1 MSGSVQGAT
10 APAAQSPADKVKAI
24 KTAFDAGWKTES
36 THLSALTS
44 DDWHSEKKLAA
55 VKSASWFQKS
65 NNIGPK
71 LDKLQAARA
80 KLDKQ
85 ANRNNYQAV
94 ILAISDLDKAFTAF
108 KANRKG
114 ATPQQTKDINTVVDT
129 YSKITLAAAKWLAG
143 QEKQIAIL
151 DKAELTGMLK
161 T

>member
-1 MSGSVQGAT
+1 MSGTTQGGT
-10 APAAQSPADKVKAI
+10 AAAQSPADKIKAVKD
-24 KTAFDAGWKTES
+24 AFETGWMAES

-55 VKSASWFQKS
+55 VKSAKWFQKS

-94 ILAISDLDKAFTAF
+94 VGAIVDLDKALIAF
-108 KANRKG
+108 KKNREG
-114 ATPQQTKDINTVVDT
+114 ATPQQTKDINAVVDT
-129 YSKITLAAAKWLAG
+129 YSKIAMSAGRWLTG

-151 DKAELTGMLK
+151 DKAELAGILK
-161 T
+161 K